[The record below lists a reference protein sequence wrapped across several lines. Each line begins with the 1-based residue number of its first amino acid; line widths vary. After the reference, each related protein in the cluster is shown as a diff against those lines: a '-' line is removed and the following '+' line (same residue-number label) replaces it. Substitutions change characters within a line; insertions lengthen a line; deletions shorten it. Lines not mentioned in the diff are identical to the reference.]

1 MPLRRPKKERGGTGI
16 EWDIK
21 ILLKREE
28 VTMTEKIA

>member
-1 MPLRRPKKERGGTGI
+1 MPLGWPKKERRGTGI

-28 VTMTEKIA
+28 VTMVEKSA